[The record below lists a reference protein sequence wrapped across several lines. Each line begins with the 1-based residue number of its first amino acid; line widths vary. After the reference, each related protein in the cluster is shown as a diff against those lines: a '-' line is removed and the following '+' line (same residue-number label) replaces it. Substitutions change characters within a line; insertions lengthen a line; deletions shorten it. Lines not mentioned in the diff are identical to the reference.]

1 MNNLHKYFNNNFSS
15 NIDEGIIFNN
25 IKLRKCPFCN
35 KKAGII
41 PSGTETITGFNHYYL
56 GCINPNCTMKPMIDL
71 KIGSTYK
78 FGLQAIEKW
87 NGSEINLEDAMYVD
101 DFDYY
106 ASNEFYNDIFRFDY
120 WYGNLIKVNDKY
132 YEPVE

>member
-1 MNNLHKYFNNNFSS
+1 
-15 NIDEGIIFNN
+15 
-25 IKLRKCPFCN
+25 
-35 KKAGII
+35 
-41 PSGTETITGFNHYYL
+41 
-56 GCINPNCTMKPMIDL
+56 MIDL

-101 DFDYY
+101 DFDCY
-106 ASNEFYNDIFRFDY
+106 ASNEFYNDIFKFDY
-120 WYGNLIKVNDKY
+120 WCGNLIKVNDKY